1 MTRLLSYLNPS
12 YIQLPSNTPEA
23 QPLIKSSVVQ
33 SQSGVPLFV
42 TPWTAA
48 GQSSLSSTVLQSL
61 LKFMSIELMMLSNHL
76 TLCHLLL
83 LLPSIFPS
91 IRVFPSELV
100 LLIRWP
106 KYCSFSFSILNSFP
120 YSVSYACWITR
131 EIFCFCCLFAFVK
144 QVTISEWFTDLC
156 RFGIVFKFVLLLGG
170 NNLRFA

>member
-1 MTRLLSYLNPS
+1 MCGYNSKKLK
-12 YIQLPSNTPEA
+12 PEF
-23 QPLIKSSVVQ
+23 SSVQSLSRVQ
-33 SQSGVPLFV
+33 LFATPL
-42 TPWTAA
+42 TAA
-48 GQSSLSSTVLQSL
+48 CQASLSITNPRSL
-61 LKFMSIELMMLSNHL
+61 LKLMSIESVMTSKELIV
-76 TLCHLLL
+76 CHCLF

-91 IRVFPSELV
+91 IRGFSNESV
-100 LLIRWP
+100 LCIRWP

-156 RFGIVFKFVLLLGG
+156 RFGIVFKFVLLLWG